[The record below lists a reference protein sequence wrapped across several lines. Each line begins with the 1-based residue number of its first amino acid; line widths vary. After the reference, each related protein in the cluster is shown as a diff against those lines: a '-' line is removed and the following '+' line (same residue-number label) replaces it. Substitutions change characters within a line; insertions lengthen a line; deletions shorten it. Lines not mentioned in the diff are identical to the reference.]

1 MRDYTPE
8 YESFRDDAVA
18 VINGLAIMF
27 AVVGTW
33 TRPIYMGVLALA
45 VALCGYLLNPR
56 SKGGHILA
64 VTNPLNQTTSYTH
77 TGDNVETKIEPDPDD
92 AGPLTASTTTYSYDS
107 GRLTVAQRSST

>member
-1 MRDYTPE
+1 VRDYTPE

-18 VINGLAIMF
+18 VINGLAIML

-64 VTNPLNQTTSYTH
+64 VCLITVFAIL
-77 TGDNVETKIEPDPDD
+77 ETVWWQGK
-92 AGPLTASTTTYSYDS
+92 A
-107 GRLTVAQRSST
+107 VF

>member
-64 VTNPLNQTTSYTH
+64 VCLITVFAIL
-77 TGDNVETKIEPDPDD
+77 ETVWWQGK
-92 AGPLTASTTTYSYDS
+92 A
-107 GRLTVAQRSST
+107 VF